1 MNIFGFIG
9 SAHINCLLPTAY
21 FSMKKSSSKNLTFCS
36 LFRNFMTA
44 SRSYSRSLKKVQ
56 VKLDFLLA
64 FS

>member
-1 MNIFGFIG
+1 MNIFCFVG

-21 FSMKKSSSKNLTFCS
+21 FSLCLFLKKVDSHF
-36 LFRNFMTA
+36 A
-44 SRSYSRSLKKVQ
+44 SALKKVQ